1 MPSKGFR
8 RLHDKSPNPGENKQ
22 YFKKKCPIKKVELAK
37 EVIESSGNW
46 SKTSVCKVLDVSRFS
61 IYWKG
66 RDNSRM
72 KGYRKKEDTLILQE
86 IQKILKKRA
95 SYGYKRVTALIN
107 RERDLKNLKN
117 LNRKRIYRIMKRNG
131 LIFPRNA
138 PGRRDEDRHKGRII
152 TFCSDLRWCSDA
164 LEVRCFN
171 GETVYVSFVMDCHD
185 RECIAYVARVR
196 PLLARDI
203 QELMLRAV
211 EKRFQGDKAPREIQF
226 LTDRGAIYRSLET
239 IQFGRYL
246 GLKSCF
252 TAPYSPQSNGMS
264 EAFVAT
270 LKRDYVYTSDCSD
283 AQTVSKLL
291 KKWVFDYNNEAPH
304 SGLGMKSPV
313 EYRKSVDLGV

>member
-1 MPSKGFR
+1 MPSKGFGGF
-8 RLHDKSPNPGENKQ
+8 HDKGPDSGENKQ

-37 EVIESSGNW
+37 EVIESSEGWN
-46 SKTSVCKVLDVSRFS
+46 KTSVCRVLGVSRFS

-66 RDNSRM
+66 KDNSRM
-72 KGYRKKEDTLILQE
+72 KGYRKKEDIVILQE
-86 IQKILKKRA
+86 IQEILKKRA

-107 RERDLKNLKN
+107 KERAFKGLER
-117 LNRKRIYRIMKRNG
+117 LNKKRVYRIMKRNG
-131 LIFPRNA
+131 LIFAKRLPR
-138 PGRRDEDRHKGRII
+138 RREDRHKGRII

-164 LEVRCFN
+164 MEVRCFN
-171 GETVYVSFVMDCHD
+171 GEAVYVSFIMDCHD
-185 RECIAYVARVR
+185 RECIAYVDRER

-291 KKWVFDYNNEAPH
+291 KRWIFDYNNEAPH